1 MKQIVVINEL
11 PRLNPGPERR
21 PFRVLTPPERSS
33 ALVIARYSNR
43 PRQRALK
50 APVTQQQLTWRAIRV
65 GAFWAAFAFAFFC
78 FSQRNSFVRSG
89 EGLGALPDSVQ
100 RLRFGSGPPA
110 SAHAPQSINLPQ
122 PLPDAVPADAKSIDG
137 HSDPPTFALP
147 DPTNLTVTEFN
158 LSVTPGFQTVG
169 HVDLRINSV
178 NASANTYDITI
189 RTPTR
194 EFYRQDVKLSEH
206 IPLSK
211 TESDGPELVVG
222 AISQNRV
229 FGYIAEPRHRNHRHH
244 RRRTQ

>member
-1 MKQIVVINEL
+1 
-11 PRLNPGPERR
+11 
-21 PFRVLTPPERSS
+21 
-33 ALVIARYSNR
+33 
-43 PRQRALK
+43 
-50 APVTQQQLTWRAIRV
+50 
-65 GAFWAAFAFAFFC
+65 
-78 FSQRNSFVRSG
+78 
-89 EGLGALPDSVQ
+89 LGALPDSVQ

-110 SAHAPQSINLPQ
+110 SANAPQSIGVPQ
-122 PLPDAVPADAKSIDG
+122 PLLDAVPADAKSIDAPA
-137 HSDPPTFALP
+137 HPQTFALP

-211 TESDGPELVVG
+211 NESEGPELVVG

-229 FGYIAEPRHRNHRHH
+229 FGYIAEPRHRHRRH
-244 RRRTQ
+244 RRRAQ